1 MPDPVRAPDAAISTS
16 ASASASVSTCG
27 GSPTPAPAAPDT
39 YVVAVRALCEF
50 TARRGDLDLRFTPA
64 PSAQEGQAG
73 HLFVTQRRGAGY
85 ETEVSLAGTHGPLRV
100 RGRADGYDTARNRL
114 EEIKTH
120 RGSVDRIPDNHRA
133 LHWAQAKVYAHLLC
147 EQRGLDAM
155 DVALVYFDIGTQQE
169 TVLVETHDADALR
182 AFFTDQ
188 CERFIAWARQEM
200 VHRQSRDAALAS
212 LAFPHGEFRAGQRDL
227 AKAVFR
233 AGRDAHCVLAQA
245 PTGIGKTM
253 ATIFP
258 MLKACVGTLD
268 KVFFLCAKT
277 AGRQSALAALQR
289 LRAADGGPPLRVLEM
304 VAREQ
309 ACEHPASGGRGNACN
324 GDACRLAR
332 GFHDRL
338 PAARATALQDCFMDR
353 AAVRTAA
360 LAHDVCPYFL
370 SQELA
375 RWSDV
380 VVGDYNYYFDGSA
393 MLHAMTV
400 AYQWRVGLLVD
411 EAHNMV
417 ERARRM
423 YTAELRL
430 DDLAAAR
437 RAAPV
442 ALRKPL
448 DALRRIFRQLLK
460 AQTQPYTVYDDMP
473 PALLEQL
480 QQTGSALSAHFAE
493 QGGEAPEPLLQLY
506 FAILSFARLAED
518 LGDHALFDITLAQP
532 GETAATRGQG
542 QGGTLCVRNVVPGP
556 YLSPRFKAAHG
567 AVLFSATLNPMAF
580 YRDTLGLPGDCRT
593 IDVPGPFRAEQLAVH
608 LVGNVSTRYRDRD
621 ASISAIVEIMAR
633 AYREH
638 PGNYICFASSFEY
651 MDRLACRLRSCAPDL
666 PSWQQA
672 AGMDAAGRV
681 AFLDRFAP
689 GGAGLGFA
697 VLGGVFGEGVDLP
710 GDRLIGAFIVTLGM
724 PQVNPVNE
732 QMMRRM
738 DARFGCG
745 FEYTYLYPGLQ
756 KVVQAA
762 GRVIRT
768 ETDRGSVYLIDDR
781 FRRANVRALLPAWWR
796 PRRLD
801 HPAPEHLAAQ
811 HG

>member
-1 MPDPVRAPDAAISTS
+1 MSVSARAPSRSEAAP
-16 ASASASVSTCG
+16 ASA
-27 GSPTPAPAAPDT
+27 PPDG
-39 YVVAVRALCEF
+39 YVVAVRALCDF

-73 HLFVTQRRGAGY
+73 HLFVTQRRGGAY
-85 ETEVSLAGTHGPLRV
+85 ETELSLTGAHGPLRV
-100 RGRADGYDTARNRL
+100 RGRADGYDAARNRL

-120 RGSVDRIPDNHRA
+120 RGSVDRIPPNHRA

-147 EQRGLDAM
+147 QQRGLDGM
-155 DVALVYFDIGTQQE
+155 EVALVYFDIGTQQE
-169 TVLVETHDADALR
+169 TVLVESHGADALR
-182 AFFTDQ
+182 DFFTEQ
-188 CERFIAWARQEM
+188 CERFLAWARQEM
-200 VHRQSRDAALAS
+200 AHRRARDAALAG
-212 LAFPHGEFRAGQRDL
+212 LAFPHGQFRAGQRDL

-233 AGRDAHCVLAQA
+233 AGRDARCVLAQA

-258 MLKACVGTLD
+258 MLKAGAGTLD

-277 AGRQSALAALQR
+277 AGRQSALAALQG
-289 LRAADGGPPLRVLEM
+289 LRQDAVALPLRVLEM

-309 ACEHPASGGRGNACN
+309 ACEHPGKACN
-324 GDACRLAR
+324 GDSCPLAR

-338 PAARATALQDCFMDR
+338 PAARAAALRGHAMDR
-353 AAVRTAA
+353 AAVRAA
-360 LAHDVCPYFL
+360 GLAHDVCPYFL

-380 VVGDYNYYFDGSA
+380 VVGDYNYYFDSSA
-393 MLHAMTV
+393 MLYAMTV
-400 AYQWRVGLLVD
+400 ANQWRVGLLVD

-430 DDLAAAR
+430 DDIAAAR
-437 RAAPV
+437 RVAPPV
-442 ALRKPL
+442 LRKPL
-448 DALRRIFRQLLK
+448 DALRRICRQLLK
-460 AQTQPYTVYDDMP
+460 AQARRYAVHEEAP
-473 PALLEQL
+473 PALLMQL
-480 QQTGSALSAHFAE
+480 QQTASALSAHFAE

-506 FAILSFARLAED
+506 FAVLAFARLAED
-518 LGDHALFDITLAQP
+518 LGDHSLFDITRDDLDDAGKSP
-532 GETAATRGQG
+532 GQG
-542 QGGTLCVRNVVPGP
+542 DRPRGTLCVRNAVPAP

-580 YRDTLGLPGDCRT
+580 YRDTLGLPPDCGW
-593 IDVPGPFRAEQLAVH
+593 IDVPGPFRAEQLDVH

-621 ASISAIVEIMAR
+621 ASIPAIVDIMAQ
-633 AYREH
+633 AYRQR
-638 PGNYICFASSFEY
+638 PGNYLCFASSFDY
-651 MDRLACRLRSCAPDL
+651 MSRLACQLQGRYPGL
-666 PSWQQA
+666 PSWRQA
-672 AGMDAAGRV
+672 AGMDAAGRE

-697 VLGGVFGEGVDLP
+697 VLGGMFGEGVDLP

-738 DARFGCG
+738 EARFGSG
-745 FEYTYLYPGLQ
+745 FDYTYLYPGLR

-768 ETDRGSVYLIDDR
+768 ETDRGIVYLIDDR
-781 FRRANVRALLPAWWR
+781 FRRAKVRALLPAWWR
-796 PRRLD
+796 LSTLR
-801 HPAPEHLAAQ
+801 
-811 HG
+811 

>member
-1 MPDPVRAPDAAISTS
+1 MATSARVSSQPGAGSAAASPDA
-16 ASASASVSTCG
+16 
-27 GSPTPAPAAPDT
+27 
-39 YVVAVRALCEF
+39 YVVAVRALCDF

-73 HLFVTQRRGAGY
+73 HLFVTQRRGADY
-85 ETEVSLAGTHGPLRV
+85 ETEVSLTGTHGALRV

-120 RGSVDRIPDNHRA
+120 RGSVERIPPNHRA

-147 EQRGLDAM
+147 QQRGLKEM
-155 DVALVYFDIGTQQE
+155 EVALVYFDIGSQKE
-169 TVLVETHDADALR
+169 TVLVETHDANALR
-182 AFFTDQ
+182 DFFTDQ
-188 CERFIAWARQEM
+188 CERFLAWARQEIA
-200 VHRQSRDAALAS
+200 HRQSRDAALAG
-212 LAFPHGEFRAGQRDL
+212 LAFPHGGFRAGQRDL

-233 AGRDAHCVLAQA
+233 AARDAQCVLAQA

-277 AGRQSALAALQR
+277 AGRQAALAALQR
-289 LRAADGGPPLRVLEM
+289 LRQGVTPVPLRVLEM

-309 ACEHPASGGRGNACN
+309 ACEHPGKACN
-324 GDACRLAR
+324 GDSCPLAR

-338 PAARATALQDCFMDR
+338 PAARATALQGFVMDR

-380 VVGDYNYYFDGSA
+380 VVGDYNYYFDASA

-400 AYQWRVGLLVD
+400 ANQWRVGLLVD

-423 YTAELRL
+423 YTAELRV
-430 DDLAAAR
+430 DDIAAAR
-437 RAAPV
+437 RVAPA

-448 DALRRIFRQLLK
+448 DALRRVCQQLLK
-460 AQTQPYTVYDDMP
+460 AQAQRYSVHDAMP
-473 PALLEQL
+473 PALLAQL
-480 QQTGSALSAHFAE
+480 QQAGSALSAHFAD

-506 FAILSFARLAED
+506 FTILSFTRLAED
-518 LGDHALFDITLAQP
+518 LGDHALFDITRTQP
-532 GETAATRGQG
+532 GAAGAVRGQG
-542 QGGTLCVRNVVPGP
+542 RDQGGTLCVRNVVPGP

-593 IDVPGPFRAEQLAVH
+593 IDVPGPFRAEQLTVN

-621 ASISAIVEIMAR
+621 ASISAIVEIMVR
-633 AYREH
+633 AYREN

-651 MDRLACRLRSCAPDL
+651 MDRLACQLRARLPEL

-672 AGMDAAGRV
+672 AGMDAAGRE

-710 GDRLIGAFIVTLGM
+710 GDRLIGAFIITLGM

-732 QMMRRM
+732 QMMRCM

-781 FRRANVRALLPAWWR
+781 FRRASVRALLPAWWR

-801 HPAPEHLAAQ
+801 HPAPEHLATQ
-811 HG
+811 HA